1 MKSSLLIT
9 VLFFFICN
17 TSFSQNDS
25 IFPNLRGEWE
35 IQYRN
40 YEINPNDYLIS
51 SLKLRKLDENYDTM
65 GLYSYPRFNNFEE
78 MLIAKIYT
86 DSLKVYANLCS
97 QEMYIDDFFIN
108 YSPSLSNQYEL
119 LYDFSLEVG
128 DTFFMRPIL
137 EGYSIV
143 QSIQFENINNSIRK
157 KIIFDGGSDTWI
169 QGLGSK
175 YHPLYPVIGFCWEC
189 SPIICS
195 ATMEFEGNSSVDT
208 FIYDEMKSSCI
219 YNASLN
225 EEKLKL
231 VKMYPNPS
239 EHEFNIESQNE
250 LDEIKIYNID
260 GICVY
265 QDKLSGFKQQITPNL
280 SSGVYIVK
288 IKTINNKVLTHKII
302 MR

>member
-1 MKSSLLIT
+1 MK
-9 VLFFFICN
+9 
-17 TSFSQNDS
+17 
-25 IFPNLRGEWE
+25 
-35 IQYRN
+35 
-40 YEINPNDYLIS
+40 
-51 SLKLRKLDENYDTM
+51 NYDTM

-231 VKMYPNPS
+231 VKMYPNPLFSDFLKIEMDVKIENIKVFDSKLNEQVHFQNMNKNS
-239 EHEFNIESQNE
+239 E
-250 LDEIKIYNID
+250 EID
-260 GICVY
+260 
-265 QDKLSGFKQQITPNL
+265 LSNL
-280 SSGVYIVK
+280 SSGLYIIE
-288 IKTINNKVLTHKII
+288 IKTKERTIRQTII
-302 MR
+302 KL